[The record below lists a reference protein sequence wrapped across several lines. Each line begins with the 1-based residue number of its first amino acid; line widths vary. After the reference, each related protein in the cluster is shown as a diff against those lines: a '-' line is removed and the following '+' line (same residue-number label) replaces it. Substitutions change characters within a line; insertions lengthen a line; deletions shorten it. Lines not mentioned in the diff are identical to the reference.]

1 MRRLFFL
8 HQGPE
13 CATRPCTG
21 SEAVAS
27 MFARCFAPFH
37 CADAIAGT
45 LATLEQ
51 TAGLVP
57 CADLW
62 FTPEDAAIDFIRAC
76 R

>member
-1 MRRLFFL
+1 M
-8 HQGPE
+8 
-13 CATRPCTG
+13 RPCAG

-51 TAGLVP
+51 TVGLVP
-57 CADLW
+57 CADFW
-62 FTPEDAAIDFIRAC
+62 FTPDDAAIDFIRGC